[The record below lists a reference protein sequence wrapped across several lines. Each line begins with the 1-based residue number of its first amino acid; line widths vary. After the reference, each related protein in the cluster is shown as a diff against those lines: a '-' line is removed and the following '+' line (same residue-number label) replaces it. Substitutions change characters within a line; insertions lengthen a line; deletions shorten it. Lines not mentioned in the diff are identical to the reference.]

1 MAARTT
7 RTARNL
13 KTLKSMDR
21 VELSKRIETAGFA
34 LGPAVTAY
42 YLAGFRVDEHG
53 YYYQGTECG
62 IAVGV
67 FLISLAYAL
76 RYWRRES

>member
-7 RTARNL
+7 TTARTIRNL
-13 KTLKSMDR
+13 KGMDR
-21 VELSKRIETAGFA
+21 VELLKRIETVGFA
-34 LGPAVTAY
+34 LGPAVTVY

-53 YYYQGTECG
+53 YYYKGTEFG

-67 FLISLAYAL
+67 FLISLAWAL